1 MAKRNTKKLNLLNTN
16 IMDPNRIF
24 VNSDYTASPASDL
37 KNADINR
44 YKWFHLPLPLEVQFN
59 NLLSRVISLDQ
70 DYLYGRNGVNM
81 PNYYNPSFCLALGEC
96 PAPILFSTSD
106 GSVPALDPCHVN
118 FDLEGSGYLR
128 RPMFHYERLI
138 NVDPLNPAPLDFTL
152 KIKSLTVGTLM
163 WLYYY
168 ERMGIFK
175 ILGALMD
182 DYNYSGRYPI
192 SSKITW
198 DGNNDVF
205 MNKYT
210 SLMEGISLLY
220 RQGLSSN
227 LRDRVCSYQRVLGV
241 SISNDVNITSEKNEG
256 FMKSFN
262 KLIGYMLEFYK
273 AKQLAVAIQS
283 AGNTSRSS
291 VATQTSIRDTIIEM
305 NQHFEVMEYGRN
317 MINTFTGIA
326 TVYITICLIQLIRN
340 EIGIPNQYEKPEE
353 FIPAAYDLLVLKRG
367 AGTNNT
373 NRFTIY
379 DNCASYGYRLLTDI
393 QLLNTTLIQPVAVG
407 SVLDLWLNDVE
418 GLVEGYN
425 NAYKSVEE
433 PAGAMM

>member
-1 MAKRNTKKLNLLNTN
+1 
-16 IMDPNRIF
+16 MDPNRIF
-24 VNSDYTASPASDL
+24 LNSDYTADPASDL
-37 KNADINR
+37 KNADVNR

-70 DYLYGRNGVNM
+70 DYIYGQNGVSI
-81 PNYYNPSFCLALGEC
+81 PNYYNSNFCLALGEC
-96 PAPILFSTSD
+96 SAPILFSAGNS
-106 GSVPALDPCHVN
+106 PILDPCQVN
-118 FDLEGSGYLR
+118 LDWEASGYLR
-128 RPMFHYERLI
+128 RPMFHYERI
-138 NVDPLNPAPLDFTL
+138 SNIDPANPPAYDFTL
-152 KIKSLTVGTLM
+152 KIKSLTAGALL

-175 ILGALMD
+175 ILGTLMD
-182 DYNYSGRYPI
+182 DYNYNGKYPI
-192 SSKITW
+192 SAKITW
-198 DGNNDVF
+198 NGSNDVF
-205 MNKYT
+205 TNKYT

-227 LRDRVCSYQRVLGV
+227 LRDRVCTYQRVLGV
-241 SISNDVNITSEKNEG
+241 SIANNLNITSEKNEG

-283 AGNTSRSS
+283 AGNTGRSS

-305 NQHFEVMEYGRN
+305 NQHFENMEYGRN
-317 MINTFTGIA
+317 LVNTFTGIA
-326 TVYITICLIQLIRN
+326 TVYVTICLIQLIRN

-353 FIPAAYDLLVLKRG
+353 FIPAAYDILVLKK
-367 AGTNNT
+367 AAASSST
-373 NRFTIY
+373 NRYTVY

-418 GLVEGYN
+418 GMVEGYH

-433 PAGAMM
+433 PASAMV

>member
-1 MAKRNTKKLNLLNTN
+1 MASNQ
-16 IMDPNRIF
+16 IF
-24 VNSDYTASPASDL
+24 VNGDATIAAGDPDFE
-37 KNADINR
+37 KKADINHF
-44 YKWFHLPLPLEVQFN
+44 KWYHLPLPLELQYN
-59 NLLSRVISLDQ
+59 NLLASVVSLDS
-70 DYLYGRNGVNM
+70 DYINGDHGVAI
-81 PNYYNPSFCLALGEC
+81 PNYYNKNFCLALSREC
-96 PAPILFSTSD
+96 VPAVIERASD
-106 GSVPALDPCHVN
+106 GENGGQPTLNACQVN
-118 FDLEGSGYLR
+118 LGFEGAGYLQ
-128 RPMFHYERLI
+128 RPMFHYIRLQ
-138 NVDPLNPAPLDFTL
+138 NPPDQASSNLPADFFKLDL
-152 KIKSLTVGTLM
+152 KSLTVGTLI

-182 DYNYSGRYPI
+182 DYNYTGKYPI
-192 SSKITW
+192 SSKIGWNGT
-198 DGNNDVF
+198 NDVF
-205 MNKYT
+205 VNKYS
-210 SLMEGISLLY
+210 SLMEGVCLLY

-227 LRDRVCSYQRVLGV
+227 LRDRICSYQRVLGV
-241 SISNDVNITSEKNEG
+241 TIENNMNIVTEKNEG

-283 AGNTSRSS
+283 AGNNGRSS

-305 NQHFEVMEYGRN
+305 NQHFEAMEYGRN
-317 MINTFTGIA
+317 MINTYTGIA

-340 EIGIPNQYEKPEE
+340 EIGIPTQYEKPEE
-353 FIPAAYDLLVLKRG
+353 FIPAAYDILVLKKSVTS
-367 AGTNNT
+367 TNA

-407 SVLDLWLNDVE
+407 SVLDVWLNDVE

-433 PAGAMM
+433 PVGAIAH